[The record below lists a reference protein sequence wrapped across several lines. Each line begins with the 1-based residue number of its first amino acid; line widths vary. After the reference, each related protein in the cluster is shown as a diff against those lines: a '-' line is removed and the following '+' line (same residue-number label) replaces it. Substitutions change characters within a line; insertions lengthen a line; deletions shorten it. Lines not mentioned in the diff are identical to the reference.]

1 MSTDDRTPPK
11 RFRAG
16 DVIENLQHT
25 IEALTSK
32 TAEPYVSVE
41 FTRNAKGE
49 TQISTKVS
57 APGGTDPQELTELG
71 AMVLGEAQTLYE
83 RSTWKYPSATGFV
96 TNDGP
101 PKGREG

>member
-57 APGGTDPQELTELG
+57 APGGVHPDELHAL
-71 AMVLGEAQTLYE
+71 AQNVYAQALDTY
-83 RSTWKYPSATGFV
+83 SDAIAAFPAASGFV

-101 PKGREG
+101 PKGEK